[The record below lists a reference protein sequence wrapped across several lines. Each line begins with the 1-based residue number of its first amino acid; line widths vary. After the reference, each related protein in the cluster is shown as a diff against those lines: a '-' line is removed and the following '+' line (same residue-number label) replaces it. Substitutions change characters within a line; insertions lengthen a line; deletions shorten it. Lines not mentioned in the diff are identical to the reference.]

1 MDVDN
6 SGQHEPPA
14 LNGTYL
20 QPPYTPNRAP
30 APAAHEPTHV
40 DFSVSRWTPCQGYDA
55 QSYGPWR
62 NFTVPSPGVESV
74 GGHRLPVL
82 YGYPPN
88 APPFS
93 RPPPGHVSDTVPSV
107 SLNAYDQRGAAA
119 FQAFDQQFRYNPRP
133 TQYQLNNQTQQQH
146 EYQDFNVSRYPP
158 SCPRNL
164 QQVENH
170 DQRPRATVSA
180 EDEETL
186 QKRQDQQWIR
196 DFLQSRKQLS
206 KRPQTQQ
213 PNSVPELRP
222 TLYGAV
228 QLVSQLKE
236 SCDKLGSN
244 TNNESVWLDSF
255 VIASRLKG
263 ELEGKLKLLES
274 LNLDGRNSTLSRA
287 AKRRARR
294 LRAVKLQEMGER
306 QREQRLL
313 EKEAAIDTWRQ
324 QKIRQVEDKKKVN
337 KL

>member
-6 SGQHEPPA
+6 SGQHELPG
-14 LNGTYL
+14 LNGTYMP
-20 QPPYTPNRAP
+20 PPYTPNRAP
-30 APAAHEPTHV
+30 ANAAHEPTQA
-40 DFSVSRWTPCQGYDA
+40 DFSVSRWTPSQGYDA
-55 QSYGPWR
+55 QSYGPWC
-62 NFTVPSPGVESV
+62 NLTVPSPGVESV
-74 GGHRLPVL
+74 GEHRLPAL
-82 YGYPPN
+82 YGYPTD

-93 RPPPGHVSDTVPSV
+93 RPPPGHVSATVPSV

-119 FQAFDQQFRYNPRP
+119 FQAFDQHFRYNPRP

-146 EYQDFNVSRYPP
+146 EYQDYNVSRYPP
-158 SCPRNL
+158 TCPPIL

-170 DQRPRATVSA
+170 DQRSRATVSA

-196 DFLQSRKQLS
+196 NFLQSRKQTS
-206 KRPQTQQ
+206 MRPQTQQ
-213 PNSVPELRP
+213 PNSVLELRQ

-236 SCDKLGSN
+236 SCDTLRSN
-244 TNNESVWLDSF
+244 TNNDSVWLDSF
-255 VIASRLKG
+255 AIASHLKG

-274 LNLDGRNSTLSRA
+274 LSLAGRNSTLSHA

-294 LRAVKLQEMGER
+294 LRAVKLHEMDER

-313 EKEAAIDTWRQ
+313 EKEAAIDMWRQ
-324 QKIRQVEDKKKVN
+324 QKICQVEDKKKVN

>member
-6 SGQHEPPA
+6 SGQHEPPG
-14 LNGTYL
+14 LNGTYP

-30 APAAHEPTHV
+30 ATAAREPTQA
-40 DFSVSRWTPCQGYDA
+40 DFSVSRWTPSQGYDA
-55 QSYGPWR
+55 QSYGPWC
-62 NFTVPSPGVESV
+62 NLTVPSPGVESV
-74 GGHRLPVL
+74 GEHRLPFL
-82 YGYPPN
+82 YGYPSDG
-88 APPFS
+88 PPFR
-93 RPPPGHVSDTVPSV
+93 RPPPGHVSGTVPSV
-107 SLNAYDQRGAAA
+107 SLNAYDQRRAAT
-119 FQAFDQQFRYNPRP
+119 FQAFDQQFRYNSRP

-158 SCPRNL
+158 SCPLSL
-164 QQVENH
+164 QQVQNH

-180 EDEETL
+180 DNEETL

-196 DFLQSRKQLS
+196 SFLQSRKQTS
-206 KRPQTQQ
+206 KRPQTQE
-213 PNSVPELRP
+213 PNSVPELRQ

-228 QLVSQLKE
+228 KLVSQLKE
-236 SCDKLGSN
+236 SCDTLRSN
-244 TNNESVWLDSF
+244 TNNDSVWLDSY
-255 VIASRLKG
+255 VIASHLKG

-274 LNLDGRNSTLSRA
+274 LSSDGRNSTLSRA

-294 LRAVKLQEMGER
+294 LRAVKLQEMDER